1 MFQAPKTKTTKRSP
15 VVKGEAYAKKKQGQA
30 RRDSQASKEHREVG
44 PLPPVANP
52 ERRAAC
58 ERDLL
63 LFNSTYFPRRFP
75 LPWGHDHLE
84 FIGDLQR
91 ILTEGG
97 QQAESL
103 PRGTGK
109 TTLCET
115 AGIWAIA
122 YGHRRFLV
130 LLGATQGKADELLDN
145 VKGEIET
152 NTTLAADFPELCHCV
167 VRLEGINHRAAGQLL
182 DNVRTRIQWR
192 GDTLRFPTITDSPS
206 SGSIIVSEGLTGSIR
221 GLTRRTAE
229 GEKIRP
235 DACIIDD
242 PQTDDSARSPLQ
254 NDVREMLVKGT
265 VLGLAG
271 PGKKI
276 AAIMPCTPIRPN
288 DMVDRILDRGRCPEW
303 HGRRCSLLPSM
314 PDRLDLWDQY
324 AELLREGLRR
334 DPPDREEANEF
345 YIENR
350 EDMDRGAVASW
361 DARFDP
367 DQVSAIQYAMD
378 IFLLNPRVF
387 AAEYQCRPILDNN
400 KTGGA
405 LPIDGTAVMQRVNKV
420 PRGELPPECT
430 RITAGVDVQQE
441 IIYWLVT
448 GWDERFGGHILDYG
462 TFPKQSLSQ
471 FTAAD
476 PDNPLS
482 VAFPGSALEAR
493 VYAGL
498 ETVAAEVLGR
508 QWPRFGGG
516 DPARIERALVDS
528 GYLTD
533 TIHQWARQTAAAAIV
548 TPAKGQFVGAKK
560 TPFSDWKPQPGER
573 WGNAWRLKAA
583 PTARGRLAILDTN
596 YWKSWLAERLRSE
609 AGTPGAMF
617 LFGGNPAVHSM
628 FADHLTAEFPV
639 RQTEGSRTV
648 DEWELHPGRPEN
660 HWFDCLY
667 LAAAAAAVSGLKW
680 SSSGAPEPPRSNTPI
695 DPAELYK
702 AAQDLPVL

>member
-1 MFQAPKTKTTKRSP
+1 M
-15 VVKGEAYAKKKQGQA
+15 
-30 RRDSQASKEHREVG
+30 G
-44 PLPPVANP
+44 PLPPVKNP

-63 LFNSTYFPRRFP
+63 LFNTTYFPRRFP
-75 LPWGHDHLE
+75 LPWGRDHLD

-91 ILTEGG
+91 IIIEGG

-103 PRGTGK
+103 PRGSGK

-152 NTTLAADFPELCHCV
+152 NPLLAEDFPELCHCV
-167 VRLEGINHRAAGQLL
+167 IKLEGINHRAAGQLL
-182 DNVRTRIQWR
+182 NGQRTRIQWK
-192 GDTLRFPTITDSPS
+192 GDTLRFPTILGSPS
-206 SGSIIVSEGLTGSIR
+206 SGSIVVSEGLTGSIR

-235 DACIIDD
+235 DVCIIDD

-271 PGKKI
+271 PGAKI
-276 AAIMPCTPIRPN
+276 AAIMPCTPIRPG
-288 DMVDRILDRGRCPEW
+288 DMVDRILDRGRNPDW
-303 HGRRCSLLPSM
+303 HGRRCSLLPQM
-314 PDRLDLWDQY
+314 PERLDLWDAY
-324 AELLREGLRR
+324 AELLREGLRL
-334 DPPDREEANEF
+334 DPPTREEANEF
-345 YIENR
+345 YTLHR
-350 EDMDRGAVASW
+350 EEMDRGAVASW
-361 DARFDP
+361 PARFDP
-367 DQVSAIQYAMD
+367 DQLSAIQYAMD
-378 IFLLNPRVF
+378 IYLLNPRVF
-387 AAEYQCRPILDNN
+387 AAEYQCLPIADTN

-405 LPIDGTAVMQRVNKV
+405 VPIDGTAVMQKLNKV

-430 RITAGVDVQQE
+430 RVTCGIDVQQE
-441 IIYWLVT
+441 ILYWLVC
-448 GWDERFGGHILDYG
+448 GWDERFGGHVLDYG
-462 TFPKQSLSQ
+462 TFPKQPLSQ

-476 PDNPLS
+476 PAVPLS
-482 VAFPGSALEAR
+482 QVFEGMALEAR
-493 VYAGL
+493 IYAGL
-498 ETVAAEVLGR
+498 EKIAEEVIGR
-508 QWPRFGGG
+508 RWPRAGGG
-516 DPARIERALVDS
+516 DEARIGRALVDS

-533 TIHQWARQTAAAAIV
+533 TVHQWARQTAAAAVVI
-548 TPAKGQFVGAKK
+548 PSKGLFIGAKK

-573 WGNAWRLKAA
+573 PGQGWRLKAA
-583 PTARGRLAILDTN
+583 PGGRGRLAVLDTN
-596 YWKSWLAERLRSE
+596 YWKSFIAERLRSE
-609 AGTPGAMF
+609 PGTHGAMF
-617 LFGGNPAVHSM
+617 LFGANPAVHTM

-667 LAAAAAAVSGLKW
+667 QAAAAAGVDGLKW
-680 SSSGAPEPPRSNTPI
+680 SSSGAPEPPRPNRPI
-695 DPAELYK
+695 DAAELWK
-702 AAQDLPVL
+702 AAKDLPVL